1 MAKGRALPLLV
12 VDGYNAIYASDAYL
26 ALVNEPGKGLD
37 PAARRLSTDPF
48 DRAREALLA
57 DVASFAAGSFEAVI
71 VYDGA
76 RNLSTERAE
85 REIGGV
91 RVVFSR
97 EGQSADSVIEQM
109 VTSARDEGRP
119 VTLVTSDNTI
129 RATVAGVPVSLMSSA
144 LLARE
149 VDSIEDERESDE
161 RLRGKGRMAL
171 EDRLSPESRA
181 ALDAII
187 GRSRDSGSARA
198 KRG

>member
-1 MAKGRALPLLV
+1 MANARSLPLLV

-26 ALVNEPGKGLD
+26 SLVNEPRTE
-37 PAARRLSTDPF
+37 PRAAASRLSTDPF

-57 DVASFAAGSFEAVI
+57 DVATFAAGSFEAVI

-76 RNLSTERAE
+76 RNLSIERPE
-85 REIGGV
+85 RVIGGV

-97 EGQSADSVIEQM
+97 EGQSADAVIEKM
-109 VTSARDEGRP
+109 VTQARDAGRP

-149 VDSIEDERESDE
+149 VDAIEDERASDE
-161 RLRGKGRMAL
+161 RLPGKGRMAL
-171 EDRLSPESRA
+171 EDRLSPASRA

-187 GRSRDSGSARA
+187 GRA
-198 KRG
+198 KRGDS

>member
-1 MAKGRALPLLV
+1 MAKARSLPLLV

-26 ALVNEPGKGLD
+26 SLLNEPGKGLG
-37 PAARRLSTDPF
+37 PAASRLTTDPF

-76 RNLSTERAE
+76 RNLSTERAD
-85 REIGGV
+85 RTIGGV

-97 EGQSADSVIEQM
+97 SGQSADSVIEQM
-109 VTSARDEGRP
+109 VTEARDAGRP

-149 VDSIEDERESDE
+149 VDAIEDERESDE
-161 RLRGKGRMAL
+161 RLSGKGRMAL

-187 GRSRDSGSARA
+187 GRVKPSGSPRPH
-198 KRG
+198 RS